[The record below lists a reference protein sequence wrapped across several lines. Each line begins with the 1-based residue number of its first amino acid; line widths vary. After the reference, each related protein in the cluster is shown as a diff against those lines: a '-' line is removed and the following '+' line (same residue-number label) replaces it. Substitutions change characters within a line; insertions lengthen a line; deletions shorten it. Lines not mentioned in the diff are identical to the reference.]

1 MKTFEP
7 VEIIQGNFN
16 NGLLLVADHAM
27 RNLPPEYGRLGL
39 QDVEFERHIAYDI
52 GVEGVTRHL
61 SKTLNAP
68 AVMARYSRLLIDP
81 NRGEDDP
88 TLVRQIYDGSVIR
101 ANYPLSNHERER
113 RLVEFYR
120 PFRDSVHHCA
130 IKCESDKPSAC
141 FMVSIHSFTPI
152 MGAKSRPWHI
162 GLLWDKDDRATRRL
176 KALLACDPNLIV
188 GDNEPYDG
196 ALKGDTMHEEGTKRG
211 RAHVLIEI
219 RQNLIETAAGQ
230 RAWAERLAPMLIA
243 INDDPEIHE
252 FRQFGSRTD

>member
-1 MKTFEP
+1 MTSFQP
-7 VEIIQGNFN
+7 VEIIQGNFE

-27 RNLPPEYGRLGL
+27 RHLPDEYGRLGL
-39 QDVEFERHIAYDI
+39 VDSDFDRHIAYDI

-61 SKTLNAP
+61 AALLGAP

-101 ANYPLSNHERER
+101 ANYPLSAEERER
-113 RLVEFYR
+113 RLVRYYR
-120 PFRDSVHHCA
+120 PFRDAVSA
-130 IKCESDKPSAC
+130 SAAQCEAGGRSAC
-141 FMVSIHSFTPI
+141 FIVSIHSFTPV
-152 MGAKSRPWHI
+152 MGAKPRPWHI
-162 GLLWDKDDRATRRL
+162 GLLWDKDDRAVKRL
-176 KALLACDPNLIV
+176 HALLSRDANIIV

-196 ALKGDTMHEEGTKRG
+196 ALKGDTMHEDGTKRG

-219 RQNLIETAAGQ
+219 RQDLIETDAGQ
-230 RAWAERLAPMLIA
+230 LVWAQRLAPLLQK
-243 INDDPEIHE
+243 INQDNEIHT